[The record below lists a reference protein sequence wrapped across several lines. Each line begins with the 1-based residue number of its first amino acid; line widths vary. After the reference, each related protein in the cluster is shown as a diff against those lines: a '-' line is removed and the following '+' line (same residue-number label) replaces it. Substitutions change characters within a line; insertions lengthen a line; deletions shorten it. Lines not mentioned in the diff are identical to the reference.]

1 MFDELEK
8 QMENGDGSASS
19 RRAWLYQAGG
29 ALLAFGVFLLLGWAM
44 WRYAG

>member
-8 QMENGDGSASS
+8 QMEHDETSS
-19 RRAWLYQAGG
+19 RRAWIYQAGG

-44 WRYAG
+44 WRFAG